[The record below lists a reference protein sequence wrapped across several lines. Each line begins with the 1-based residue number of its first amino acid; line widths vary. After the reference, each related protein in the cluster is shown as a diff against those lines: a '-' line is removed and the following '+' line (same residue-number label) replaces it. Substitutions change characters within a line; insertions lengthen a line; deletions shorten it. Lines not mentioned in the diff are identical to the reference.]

1 MPGKTYQQYLQEQRN
16 QQNINEALVGNMIA
30 ATVMMQ
36 GEGADAEVKMDQ
48 VVKLSRKLRNEPAFE
63 QLMKE
68 KTCRRW

>member
-1 MPGKTYQQYLQEQRN
+1 MPGKTYQQYLQELRI

-68 KTCRRW
+68 KNCRRW